1 MMNEVQ
7 QVKDNFDSH
16 CKELQNKLVQTQKEA
31 EAVQELQ
38 KKL

>member
-1 MMNEVQ
+1 MNEMQ
-7 QVKDNFDSH
+7 QLKDDFDTH